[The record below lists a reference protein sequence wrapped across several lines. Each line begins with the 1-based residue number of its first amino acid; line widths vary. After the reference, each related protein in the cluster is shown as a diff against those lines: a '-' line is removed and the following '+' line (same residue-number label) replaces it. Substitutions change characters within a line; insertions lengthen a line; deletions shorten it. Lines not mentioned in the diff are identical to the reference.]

1 MADNYE
7 DSFAEFTK
15 EDEEEKLEEEEQE
28 EEKEDS
34 QEDDQEED
42 LWAEASEAQQ
52 EALRK
57 LQSER
62 DEFRHKAES
71 QSGRVSALQRKL
83 NELEARQTQ
92 QAPRAATQQA
102 AKPQPETDDEKRWK
116 EFKEEYPE
124 LAQTMEEKLAREREQ
139 MRNEWSQSM
148 QPFAQRL
155 QSLSGV
161 EYERYVESQERT
173 LDAAHPDWRDIAK
186 SEDFTNWVRTLPK
199 SIAGLYESDDAS
211 EVAFL
216 LDHYKRTAT
225 QNPQESGN
233 SEVSEIKRQREE
245 RLRSSQEPPA
255 ARSGGG
261 RPIPKDDFESA
272 FAAYAHRA
280 ERNRRG

>member
-102 AKPQPETDDEKRWK
+102 AQPETDDEKRWK